1 MPVICRDPAPVRHC
15 HPVGGRDP
23 AAALAIPSVR
33 FLPRLFL
40 TCAAGDLGTY
50 PSPAGSCDLDVPV
63 GRVRRPQGLAGFPL
77 TPSTTSGTTTMEAT
91 TFNVPAH
98 ATIRPWIDPVV
109 DEHGH
114 DPRSSYVEQFWLGVI
129 GPTATWI
136 MRRLAAGFDTEPS
149 GFTIDL
155 EHTASAMGL
164 SFAKGAHSPF
174 GKALQRC
181 VMFGLAHPLSD
192 GLAVRRRFPPI
203 ALRHLRKCPDDIR
216 PPHADWIA
224 TWCAS
229 SPRSR
234 NGHLIDD
241 GVPATRRLRQ
251 RGRAPSLL
259 AAVRL
264 QAS

>member
-1 MPVICRDPAPVRHC
+1 
-15 HPVGGRDP
+15 
-23 AAALAIPSVR
+23 
-33 FLPRLFL
+33 
-40 TCAAGDLGTY
+40 
-50 PSPAGSCDLDVPV
+50 
-63 GRVRRPQGLAGFPL
+63 
-77 TPSTTSGTTTMEAT
+77 MEAT
-91 TFNVPAH
+91 TFNVPAR

-136 MRRLAAGFDTEPS
+136 MRRLAAGFDAEPS

-164 SFAKGAHSPF
+164 SYSKGVNSPF

-203 ALRHLRKCPDDIR
+203 ALRHLRRLPDDIQAA
-216 PPHADWIA
+216 HAEWG
-224 TWCAS
+224 
-229 SPRSR
+229 R
-234 NGHLIDD
+234 NTVRLDARDIERHLIDA
-241 GVPATRRLRQ
+241 GVPAHTAIYASEMTLR
-251 RGRAPSLL
+251 
-259 AAVRL
+259 
-264 QAS
+264 AS